1 MAEQSAPET
10 IDDATATGAVL
21 RPGRAA
27 DPVPGTTQTAL
38 NAAQRT
44 AALQTIEDEA
54 NEDSA
59 EATPAEQGDE
69 DASAEAKGDIEQALA
84 ESRQRKLRLILRQC
98 DRVLLMDFDL
108 LAMSDWP
115 DNYDMAAARRSRD
128 LWVFSALVA
137 ASIFLSGLTGF
148 IPAWIAGGG
157 FGAFVI
163 ILLLGVPFVR
173 RVYTGKPSYLDLVF
187 KRQRLL
193 KDARKHIEHLEGKDG
208 LIWQCARMAEHNPAL
223 KHTRFSDLV
232 RLSEQRILVRNITR
246 REYVR
251 LYLIYLLE
259 AEKAYSRVQQA
270 FLRAMKR
277 PSTRDGGQWRRS
289 RSSEL
294 DITPLQTYVSNRR
307 LLEALITIWRS
318 LIPLT
323 AF

>member
-54 NEDSA
+54 TEDSA
-59 EATPAEQGDE
+59 EAAPAEQGDD
-69 DASAEAKGDIEQALA
+69 DASVGAKGDIEQTLA

-98 DRVLLMDFDL
+98 DRVLLMDFKL

-115 DNYDMAAARRSRD
+115 DNYEMAAARRSRD
-128 LWVFSALVA
+128 LWVFSALIA

-270 FLRAMKR
+270 FFE
-277 PSTRDGGQWRRS
+277 GN
-289 RSSEL
+289 E
-294 DITPLQTYVSNRR
+294 
-307 LLEALITIWRS
+307 EAIDKGWRS
-318 LIPLT
+318 VAAEPVERT
-323 AF
+323 